1 MQTHPVAPG
10 SMHPQ
15 VPFKPKTPGL
25 AIASLVCGILAFCIP
40 LLPGLIGMILGIIAI
55 RKINASNGALGGK
68 GLAIGGL
75 VCSGLGTVIVTLV
88 SLAFF
93 LPSLAK
99 AKTKA
104 NRVKCKNNLKT
115 IQGAFNAFSGDIDG
129 GTPHLYGG
137 FAGGSGAAQAQA
149 LGYQHYDDAYDAERW
164 MSAFAIRRNL
174 GSARSLLSPLDSRAV
189 AAQGR
194 LSMKDVFDTR
204 SASISVPAQAQ
215 SYAIAMQGDL
225 KAGETVFAMTRNIGD
240 AAVGARESYIRR
252 WGGRNSPY
260 FWKYPNEDRSFERH
274 KGAAHMEGDGR
285 GLYAVS
291 LHGEGHQ
298 NGIAGLEEG
307 QGNWATSGGAVYGG
321 AEFELNEQLIRAED
335 SFLEGDS
342 ISTGLNLIILRPY

>member
-1 MQTHPVAPG
+1 
-10 SMHPQ
+10 MHPQ

-25 AIASLVCGILAFCIP
+25 AIASLICGILAFCIP
-40 LLPGLIGMILGIIAI
+40 LLPGLIGIILGIIAI

-75 VCSGLGTVIVTLV
+75 VCSGLGTVIVTIAVFL
-88 SLAFF
+88 SSMF

-104 NRVKCKNNLKT
+104 NRLKCANNLKT
-115 IQGAFNAFSGDIDG
+115 ISQSFNSFSGEIDG
-129 GTPHLYGG
+129 STPHLYGA
-137 FAGGSGAAQAQA
+137 FAGDDGNALARA
-149 LGYQHYDDAYDAERW
+149 LGYDSYDDAYDVERW
-164 MSAFAIRRNL
+164 MSAFEMRNSL
-174 GSARSLLSPLDSRAV
+174 VSARSLVSPLDSRAV

-225 KAGETVFAMTRNIGD
+225 LAGETVLAMTRNIGD
-240 AAVGARESYIRR
+240 AAVGTRESYIRR

-260 FWKYPNEDRSFERH
+260 FWKYPNVDRSFDHH

-285 GLYAVS
+285 GLYDVS

-298 NGIAGLEEG
+298 NGIADLEEG
-307 QGNWATSGGAVYGG
+307 QGNWATSAGAVYGG
-321 AEFELNEQLIRAED
+321 SEFELNEQLIRAED